1 MDRHDRL
8 PTTATRRE
16 NLFEFQSDARYR
28 WCNDTSNVFDDKRA
42 KIVVPRLA
50 ISPAAHNQII
60 GQTDRVH
67 DPDSCERKKNFA
79 RLSLQKFSRFQ
90 LENARRTGTM
100 FTFGNITRNDGRR
113 DNFAKTILRLR
124 ASVMTLNRLTE
135 NLNFYHFP
143 PATVTLFVSS
153 PTGSL
158 DGEGKVL
165 DFLFTQA
172 RASRNRQ
179 QRASRGFGG
188 MCTKQKSQSQCAPP
202 DHCYILAAAW
212 QTSAAV
218 TQSFSVN
225 LC

>member
-143 PATVTLFVSS
+143 PQQLHCLFHRPLAVSTVREKCSIFF
-153 PTGSL
+153 SL
-158 DGEGKVL
+158 KHVHHEIVNSERRGASAGCAQSKNRNHNARHQTIVTFLQRRGKHPL
-165 DFLFTQA
+165 QLLKAFL
-172 RASRNRQ
+172 
-179 QRASRGFGG
+179 
-188 MCTKQKSQSQCAPP
+188 
-202 DHCYILAAAW
+202 
-212 QTSAAV
+212 
-218 TQSFSVN
+218 
-225 LC
+225 